1 MNGIFS
7 GTAASGSRRTT
18 SNRGRDHFVDNV
30 SSVRLLAPVA
40 NLISPANGQYRHIPL
55 TGAAV
60 RNGTMGI
67 DSALIDGFVLLGVFR
82 GHFSQATN
90 GRSDGNGR
98 RCRQRISATS
108 DYFTARFA
116 FPNTHIGSLDIV
128 LAAKDATIGT
138 VLGDFNLAYELA
150 QCTTVTGTVLSSDS
164 DLLCALTHIV
174 LP

>member
-1 MNGIFS
+1 MVTDVCFLINGACVYS
-7 GTAASGSRRTT
+7 
-18 SNRGRDHFVDNV
+18 
-30 SSVRLLAPVA
+30 
-40 NLISPANGQYRHIPL
+40 
-55 TGAAV
+55 
-60 RNGTMGI
+60 
-67 DSALIDGFVLLGVFR
+67 LGVFR
-82 GHFSQATN
+82 SHFSQATN

-128 LAAKDATIGT
+128 LSAKDATIGT

-150 QCTTVTGTVLSSDS
+150 QCTTVTGTVLSCDS